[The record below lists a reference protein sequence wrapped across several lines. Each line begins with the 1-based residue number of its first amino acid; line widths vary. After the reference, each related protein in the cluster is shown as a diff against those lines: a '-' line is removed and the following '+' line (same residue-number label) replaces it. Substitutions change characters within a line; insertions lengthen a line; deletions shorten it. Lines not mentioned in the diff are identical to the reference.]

1 MAVNVREAD
10 RDQLWLMP
18 PSVADWLP
26 EGHLAWFVLDTVKE
40 LDLSGFY
47 ASYRADGRGGA
58 TYDPEA
64 MLAVLIYAYCTGER
78 SSRRIERH
86 LAEDVAYRAL
96 AANQHPDHATL
107 ARFRR
112 RHEDAIA
119 ELFVQVL
126 SLCSAAGL
134 LDTGIVAIDGTK
146 MEADASYF
154 ANRTRAQLVA
164 EILRQAE
171 QTDAEEDERFGEARG
186 DELRPEW
193 ATRSGRRER
202 IRQALRQLEGQ
213 APRDYEAKMAA
224 RAAKEAAL
232 GRPLGGRMPSPSAK
246 RSKRRPNAA
255 NVTDPDSAVMKGKGP
270 SPVQGYNAQAAATVG
285 QIVVAAE
292 VTNAPA
298 DASNF
303 LPITTAI
310 DDMLS
315 RVGHD
320 QRVGTLVADA
330 GYWSTENASTDTA
343 AEVLIATPKKGAQGG
358 HRPHSVERRFVL
370 ERVHN
375 GELTRRQGAKLLG
388 ISYPWLVELVAH
400 YAVEREG
407 VTVSE
412 PQQRRSVIERVDA
425 GELST
430 RAAARQLGLSHTKV
444 RQLLGGHRAG
454 IPDPTLVRQRMEETL
469 ADPAKAALYR
479 KRQSSIEPVFGNIK
493 ANRSYRRFARRGLAA
508 VNSEWRL
515 ICATHN
521 LLKLWRMAPAG

>member
-64 MLAVLIYAYCTGER
+64 MVAVLLYAYCTGER

-112 RHEDAIA
+112 RHQEAIA

-126 SLCSAAGL
+126 GLCAGAGL

-154 ANRTRAQLVA
+154 ANRTRAQLVD
-164 EILRQAE
+164 EILAE
-171 QTDAEEDERFGEARG
+171 AEATDACEDERFGEARG

-202 IRQALRQLEGQ
+202 IRQALRQTEGQ

-224 RAAKEAAL
+224 PAAKTAAL
-232 GRPLGGRMPSPSAK
+232 GRPPGGRMPNPTPKRPNPRPHAPNDTHPPSAAQQ
-246 RSKRRPNAA
+246 SQ
-255 NVTDPDSAVMKGKGP
+255 SA
-270 SPVQGYNAQAAATVG
+270 
-285 QIVVAAE
+285 
-292 VTNAPA
+292 
-298 DASNF
+298 
-303 LPITTAI
+303 
-310 DDMLS
+310 
-315 RVGHD
+315 
-320 QRVGTLVADA
+320 
-330 GYWSTENASTDTA
+330 
-343 AEVLIATPKKGAQGG
+343 
-358 HRPHSVERRFVL
+358 
-370 ERVHN
+370 
-375 GELTRRQGAKLLG
+375 
-388 ISYPWLVELVAH
+388 
-400 YAVEREG
+400 
-407 VTVSE
+407 
-412 PQQRRSVIERVDA
+412 
-425 GELST
+425 
-430 RAAARQLGLSHTKV
+430 
-444 RQLLGGHRAG
+444 
-454 IPDPTLVRQRMEETL
+454 
-469 ADPAKAALYR
+469 
-479 KRQSSIEPVFGNIK
+479 
-493 ANRSYRRFARRGLAA
+493 
-508 VNSEWRL
+508 
-515 ICATHN
+515 
-521 LLKLWRMAPAG
+521 